1 MKKRILVLG
10 ILLVALL
17 FAFAPSAHAGVG
29 NTHSGGSSLIDSGGG
44 GSSWSGGGSSWSD
57 NDSSWSGRSSWS
69 SDSSSYS
76 SSDSVSSSGFL
87 TGLTIMIVLLAFVFN
102 AIKQN
107 GGLSND
113 SEDSSSGSGPKRTTE
128 ERAGRPI
135 ENNYEAIRRIRK
147 LDPMFDEDRFLSQVK
162 LVYLQLQSA
171 WTEKDWNSVRN
182 LESTSL
188 YEQHLT
194 QLQEHIRA
202 KTTNVL
208 ERVCVE
214 DSKIKDFIENP
225 EGNDRIEVIL
235 SSTMRDYIRNDESG
249 RVIEGDPTKDLFTVY
264 RMVFLREH
272 GAQTEIIKNSEVV
285 SDHCPNCGAP
295 LTIDSIDKCE
305 YCQASLKHNPKDWVL
320 DVYEVVDEI
329 EFYR

>member
-1 MKKRILVLG
+1 MKKRSVIVG
-10 ILLVALL
+10 ILLVVLL
-17 FAFAPSAHAGVG
+17 FVFAPSAHAGVG
-29 NTHSGGSSLIDSGGG
+29 NTDSGGSSLIDSGGG
-44 GSSWSGGGSSWSD
+44 SSWSDSGSSWSGGGSSWS
-57 NDSSWSGRSSWS
+57 GG
-69 SDSSSYS
+69 SSSYS
-76 SSDSVSSSGFL
+76 SGSGTDSGGVVAVFAIVGLIGF
-87 TGLTIMIVLLAFVFN
+87 IYNIAKE
-102 AIKQN
+102 A
-107 GGLSND
+107 ND
-113 SEDSSSGSGPKRTTE
+113 SDESFSSNSGPKRTTE

-208 ERVCVE
+208 ERVRVE

-225 EGNDRIEVIL
+225 DGNDRIEVIL
-235 SSTMRDYIRNDESG
+235 SSTMRDYIRNDETG

>member
-1 MKKRILVLG
+1 MKKRSVIVG
-10 ILLVALL
+10 ILLVVLL
-17 FAFAPSAHAGVG
+17 FVFAPSAHAGVG
-29 NTHSGGSSLIDSGGG
+29 NTDSGGSSLIDSGGG
-44 GSSWSGGGSSWSD
+44 SSWSDSGSSWSDGGSSWSGG
-57 NDSSWSGRSSWS
+57 
-69 SDSSSYS
+69 SSSYGS
-76 SSDSVSSSGFL
+76 GSGTDSGGVVAVFAIVGLIGF
-87 TGLTIMIVLLAFVFN
+87 IYNIAKE
-102 AIKQN
+102 A
-107 GGLSND
+107 ND
-113 SEDSSSGSGPKRTTE
+113 SDESFSSNSGPKRTTE

-208 ERVCVE
+208 ERVRVE

-235 SSTMRDYIRNDESG
+235 SSTMRDYIRNDETG

>member
-1 MKKRILVLG
+1 MKKRSVIVG
-10 ILLVALL
+10 ILLVVLL
-17 FAFAPSAHAGVG
+17 FVFAPSAHAGVG
-29 NTHSGGSSLIDSGGG
+29 NTDSGGSSLIDSGGG
-44 GSSWSGGGSSWSD
+44 SSWSDSGSSWSDGGSSWSGG
-57 NDSSWSGRSSWS
+57 
-69 SDSSSYS
+69 SSSYS
-76 SSDSVSSSGFL
+76 SGSGTDSGGVVAVFAIVGLIGF
-87 TGLTIMIVLLAFVFN
+87 IYNIAKE
-102 AIKQN
+102 A
-107 GGLSND
+107 ND
-113 SEDSSSGSGPKRTTE
+113 SDESFSSNSGPKRTTE

-208 ERVCVE
+208 ERVRVE

-235 SSTMRDYIRNDESG
+235 SSTMRDYIRSDETG

>member
-1 MKKRILVLG
+1 MKKRSVIVG
-10 ILLVALL
+10 ILLVVLL
-17 FAFAPSAHAGVG
+17 FVFAPSAHAGVG
-29 NTHSGGSSLIDSGGG
+29 NTHSGGSSTIHSGGGG
-44 GSSWSGGGSSWSD
+44 GSSWSGGGSSWSGGS
-57 NDSSWSGRSSWS
+57 SSWSGG
-69 SDSSSYS
+69 SSSYS
-76 SSDSVSSSGFL
+76 SSSGTDSDGVVAIFAIVGLIGFVYNIAKEANESDESFSS
-87 TGLTIMIVLLAFVFN
+87 N
-102 AIKQN
+102 
-107 GGLSND
+107 
-113 SEDSSSGSGPKRTTE
+113 SGPKRTTE

-235 SSTMRDYIRNDESG
+235 SSTMRDYIRNDETG

>member
-1 MKKRILVLG
+1 MKKRSVIVG
-10 ILLVALL
+10 ILLVVLL
-17 FAFAPSAHAGVG
+17 FVFAPSAHAGVG
-29 NTHSGGSSLIDSGGG
+29 NTDSGGSSLIDSGGG
-44 GSSWSGGGSSWSD
+44 SSWSDSGSSWSDGGSSWSGG
-57 NDSSWSGRSSWS
+57 
-69 SDSSSYS
+69 SSSYS
-76 SSDSVSSSGFL
+76 SGSGTDSGGVVAVFAIVGLIGF
-87 TGLTIMIVLLAFVFN
+87 IYNIAKE
-102 AIKQN
+102 A
-107 GGLSND
+107 ND
-113 SEDSSSGSGPKRTTE
+113 SDESFSSNSGPKRTTE

-182 LESTSL
+182 LECTSL

-208 ERVCVE
+208 ERVRVE

-235 SSTMRDYIRNDESG
+235 SSTMRDYIRNDETG

>member
-1 MKKRILVLG
+1 MKKRSVIVGIFLV
-10 ILLVALL
+10 VLL
-17 FAFAPSAHAGVG
+17 FVFAPSAHAGVG
-29 NTHSGGSSLIDSGGG
+29 NTDSGGSSLIDSGGG
-44 GSSWSGGGSSWSD
+44 SSWSDSGSSWSDGGSSWSGG
-57 NDSSWSGRSSWS
+57 
-69 SDSSSYS
+69 SSSYS
-76 SSDSVSSSGFL
+76 SGSGTDSDGVVAIFAIVGLIGFVYNIAKEANESDESFSS
-87 TGLTIMIVLLAFVFN
+87 N
-102 AIKQN
+102 
-107 GGLSND
+107 
-113 SEDSSSGSGPKRTTE
+113 SGPKRTTE

-208 ERVCVE
+208 ERVRVE

-235 SSTMRDYIRNDESG
+235 SSTMRDYIRSDETG

>member
-10 ILLVALL
+10 ILLSALL
-17 FAFAPSAHAGVG
+17 FVCVPSAYAGVG
-29 NTHSGGSSLIDSGGG
+29 NTDSGGSSLIDSGGR

-76 SSDSVSSSGFL
+76 SSDSDPASGAL
-87 TGLTIMIVLLAFVFN
+87 AGLGILATLFALIYSAV
-102 AIKQN
+102 KQN

-113 SEDSSSGSGPKRTTE
+113 SENSSSDNAPKRTTE

-147 LDPMFDEDRFLSQVK
+147 LDPMFDEDFFLSQVK
-162 LVYLQLQSA
+162 VVYLQLQSA
-171 WTEKDWNSVRN
+171 WTDKDWNSVRE

-188 YEQHLT
+188 FEQHQA
-194 QLQEHIRA
+194 QLQEYIRSN
-202 KTTNVL
+202 TTDVL
-208 ERVCVE
+208 ERVRVE
-214 DSKIKDFIENP
+214 NSKIKDFIENP

-235 SSTMRDYIRNDESG
+235 SSTMRDYIRSDETG
-249 RVIEGDPTKDLFTVY
+249 RIIEGDPTKDLFTVY

-272 GAQTEIIKNSEVV
+272 GAQTEAIKNAEIV

-295 LTIDSIDKCE
+295 LTIHSVDKCE
-305 YCQASLKHNPKDWVL
+305 YCQASLKHNPKNWVL

>member
-1 MKKRILVLG
+1 MKKRSVIVG
-10 ILLVALL
+10 ILLVVLL
-17 FAFAPSAHAGVG
+17 FVFAPSAHAGVG
-29 NTHSGGSSLIDSGGG
+29 NTDSGGSSLIDSGGG
-44 GSSWSGGGSSWSD
+44 SSWSDSGSSWSDGGSSWSGG
-57 NDSSWSGRSSWS
+57 
-69 SDSSSYS
+69 SSSYGS
-76 SSDSVSSSGFL
+76 GSGTDSGGVVAVFAIVGLIGF
-87 TGLTIMIVLLAFVFN
+87 IYNIAKE
-102 AIKQN
+102 A
-107 GGLSND
+107 ND
-113 SEDSSSGSGPKRTTE
+113 SDESFSSNSGPKRTTE

-208 ERVCVE
+208 ERVRVE

-235 SSTMRDYIRNDESG
+235 SSTMRDYIRNDETG

-329 EFYR
+329 EFYS

>member
-1 MKKRILVLG
+1 MIGFVYNIAKE
-10 ILLVALL
+10 ANESDES
-17 FAFAPSAHAGVG
+17 F
-29 NTHSGGSSLIDSGGG
+29 SS
-44 GSSWSGGGSSWSD
+44 
-57 NDSSWSGRSSWS
+57 N
-69 SDSSSYS
+69 
-76 SSDSVSSSGFL
+76 
-87 TGLTIMIVLLAFVFN
+87 
-102 AIKQN
+102 
-107 GGLSND
+107 
-113 SEDSSSGSGPKRTTE
+113 SGPKRTTE

-235 SSTMRDYIRNDESG
+235 SSTMRDYIRNDETG

-264 RMVFLREH
+264 RMVLLREH

>member
-1 MKKRILVLG
+1 
-10 ILLVALL
+10 
-17 FAFAPSAHAGVG
+17 
-29 NTHSGGSSLIDSGGG
+29 
-44 GSSWSGGGSSWSD
+44 
-57 NDSSWSGRSSWS
+57 
-69 SDSSSYS
+69 
-76 SSDSVSSSGFL
+76 
-87 TGLTIMIVLLAFVFN
+87 
-102 AIKQN
+102 
-107 GGLSND
+107 
-113 SEDSSSGSGPKRTTE
+113 
-128 ERAGRPI
+128 
-135 ENNYEAIRRIRK
+135 
-147 LDPMFDEDRFLSQVK
+147 MFDEDRFLSQVQAG
-162 LVYLQLQSA
+162 LSSIAVCLDR
-171 WTEKDWNSVRN
+171 KDWNSVRN

-208 ERVCVE
+208 ERVRVE

-225 EGNDRIEVIL
+225 DGNDRIEVIL
-235 SSTMRDYIRNDESG
+235 SSTMRDYIRNDETG

>member
-1 MKKRILVLG
+1 MKKRSVIVG
-10 ILLVALL
+10 ILLVVLL
-17 FAFAPSAHAGVG
+17 FVFAPSAHAGVG
-29 NTHSGGSSLIDSGGG
+29 NTDSGGSSLIDSGGG
-44 GSSWSGGGSSWSD
+44 SSWSDSGSSWSDGGSSWSGG
-57 NDSSWSGRSSWS
+57 
-69 SDSSSYS
+69 SSSYS
-76 SSDSVSSSGFL
+76 SGSGTDSGGVVAVFAIVGLIGF
-87 TGLTIMIVLLAFVFN
+87 IYNIAKE
-102 AIKQN
+102 A
-107 GGLSND
+107 ND
-113 SEDSSSGSGPKRTTE
+113 SDESFSSNSGPNRTTE

-208 ERVCVE
+208 ERVRVE

-225 EGNDRIEVIL
+225 DGNDRIEVIL
-235 SSTMRDYIRNDESG
+235 SSTMRDYIRNDETG

>member
-1 MKKRILVLG
+1 MKKRSVIVG
-10 ILLVALL
+10 ILLVVLL
-17 FAFAPSAHAGVG
+17 FVFAPSAHAGVG
-29 NTHSGGSSLIDSGGG
+29 NTDSGGSSLIDSGGG
-44 GSSWSGGGSSWSD
+44 SSWSDSGSSWSGG
-57 NDSSWSGRSSWS
+57 
-69 SDSSSYS
+69 SSSYS
-76 SSDSVSSSGFL
+76 SGSGTDSDGVVAIFAIVGLIGFVYNIAKEANESDESFSS
-87 TGLTIMIVLLAFVFN
+87 N
-102 AIKQN
+102 
-107 GGLSND
+107 
-113 SEDSSSGSGPKRTTE
+113 SGPKRTTE

-235 SSTMRDYIRNDESG
+235 SSTMRDYIRNDETG

>member
-1 MKKRILVLG
+1 MKKRSVIVG
-10 ILLVALL
+10 ILLVVLL
-17 FAFAPSAHAGVG
+17 FVFAPSAHAGVG
-29 NTHSGGSSLIDSGGG
+29 NTDSGGSSLIDSGGG
-44 GSSWSGGGSSWSD
+44 SSWSDSGSSWSDGGSSWSGG
-57 NDSSWSGRSSWS
+57 
-69 SDSSSYS
+69 SSSYS
-76 SSDSVSSSGFL
+76 SGSGTDSGGVVAVFAIVGLIGF
-87 TGLTIMIVLLAFVFN
+87 IYNIAKE
-102 AIKQN
+102 A
-107 GGLSND
+107 ND
-113 SEDSSSGSGPKRTTE
+113 SDESFSSNSGPKRTTE

-208 ERVCVE
+208 ERVRVE

>member
-17 FAFAPSAHAGVG
+17 FLCVPSAHAGVG
-29 NTHSGGSSLIDSGGG
+29 NTHSGGSSWSGG
-44 GSSWSGGGSSWSD
+44 GSSWSGGGSSWS
-57 NDSSWSGRSSWS
+57 GG
-69 SDSSSYS
+69 SSSYS
-76 SSDSVSSSGFL
+76 SSSGSDSGAGVAVVAIVGLVGFVYN
-87 TGLTIMIVLLAFVFN
+87 IAKE
-102 AIKQN
+102 AD
-107 GGLSND
+107 D
-113 SEDSSSGSGPKRTTE
+113 SEESFSSNSAPKRTTE

-147 LDPMFDEDRFLSQVK
+147 LDPMFDEDRFLSQAK

-208 ERVCVE
+208 ERVRVE
-214 DSKIKDFIENP
+214 NSKIKDFIENP

-235 SSTMRDYIRNDESG
+235 SSTMRDYIRNDETG
-249 RVIEGDPTKDLFTVY
+249 RIIAWSFSVNTGLRQRLLRIQKSSVITV
-264 RMVFLREH
+264 RTVARH
-272 GAQTEIIKNSEVV
+272 
-285 SDHCPNCGAP
+285 
-295 LTIDSIDKCE
+295 
-305 YCQASLKHNPKDWVL
+305 
-320 DVYEVVDEI
+320 
-329 EFYR
+329 

>member
-1 MKKRILVLG
+1 MKKRSVIVG
-10 ILLVALL
+10 ILLVVLL
-17 FAFAPSAHAGVG
+17 FVFAPSAHAGVG
-29 NTHSGGSSLIDSGGG
+29 NTDSGGSSLIDSGGG
-44 GSSWSGGGSSWSD
+44 SSWSDSGSSWSDGGSSWSGG
-57 NDSSWSGRSSWS
+57 
-69 SDSSSYS
+69 SSSYS
-76 SSDSVSSSGFL
+76 SGSGTDSGGVVAVFAIVGLIGF
-87 TGLTIMIVLLAFVFN
+87 IYNIAKE
-102 AIKQN
+102 A
-107 GGLSND
+107 ND
-113 SEDSSSGSGPKRTTE
+113 SDESFSSNSGPKRTTE

-208 ERVCVE
+208 ERVRVE

-235 SSTMRDYIRNDESG
+235 SSTMRDYIRNDETG

-285 SDHCPNCGAP
+285 SDHCPDCGAP

-320 DVYEVVDEI
+320 DAYEVVDEI

>member
-1 MKKRILVLG
+1 MKKRSVIVG
-10 ILLVALL
+10 ILLVVLL
-17 FAFAPSAHAGVG
+17 FVFAPSAHAGVG
-29 NTHSGGSSLIDSGGG
+29 NTDSGGSSLIDSGGG
-44 GSSWSGGGSSWSD
+44 SSWSDSGSSWSDGGSSWSGG
-57 NDSSWSGRSSWS
+57 
-69 SDSSSYS
+69 SSSYS
-76 SSDSVSSSGFL
+76 SGSGTDSGGVVAVFAIV
-87 TGLTIMIVLLAFVFN
+87 GLIVFIYNIAKE
-102 AIKQN
+102 A
-107 GGLSND
+107 ND
-113 SEDSSSGSGPKRTTE
+113 SDESFSSNSGPKRTTE

-208 ERVCVE
+208 ERVRVE

-225 EGNDRIEVIL
+225 DGNDRIEVIL
-235 SSTMRDYIRNDESG
+235 SSTMRDYIRNDETG

>member
-1 MKKRILVLG
+1 MKKRNVIVG
-10 ILLVALL
+10 ILLVVLL
-17 FAFAPSAHAGVG
+17 FVFAPSAHAGVG
-29 NTHSGGSSLIDSGGG
+29 NTDSGGSSLIDSGGG
-44 GSSWSGGGSSWSD
+44 SSWSDGGSSWSDGGSSWSGG
-57 NDSSWSGRSSWS
+57 
-69 SDSSSYS
+69 SSSYS
-76 SSDSVSSSGFL
+76 SGSGTDSGGAVAVVAIIGLIGFVYN
-87 TGLTIMIVLLAFVFN
+87 IAKE
-102 AIKQN
+102 AD
-107 GGLSND
+107 D
-113 SEDSSSGSGPKRTTE
+113 SEESFSSNSGPKRTTE

-208 ERVCVE
+208 ERVRVE

-235 SSTMRDYIRNDESG
+235 SSTMRDYIRNDETG

-264 RMVFLREH
+264 RMVFLR
-272 GAQTEIIKNSEVV
+272 
-285 SDHCPNCGAP
+285 
-295 LTIDSIDKCE
+295 
-305 YCQASLKHNPKDWVL
+305 
-320 DVYEVVDEI
+320 
-329 EFYR
+329 

>member
-1 MKKRILVLG
+1 MKKRSVIVG
-10 ILLVALL
+10 ILLVVLL
-17 FAFAPSAHAGVG
+17 FVFAPSAHAGVG
-29 NTHSGGSSLIDSGGG
+29 NTDSGGSSLIDSGGG
-44 GSSWSGGGSSWSD
+44 SSWSDSGSSWSGG
-57 NDSSWSGRSSWS
+57 
-69 SDSSSYS
+69 SSSYS
-76 SSDSVSSSGFL
+76 SGSGTDSGGVVAIFAIVGLIGF
-87 TGLTIMIVLLAFVFN
+87 IYNIAKE
-102 AIKQN
+102 A
-107 GGLSND
+107 ND
-113 SEDSSSGSGPKRTTE
+113 SDESFSSNSGPKRTTE

-135 ENNYEAIRRIRK
+135 ENNYEAVRRIRK

-208 ERVCVE
+208 ERVRVE

-235 SSTMRDYIRNDESG
+235 SSTMRDYIRNDETG

>member
-1 MKKRILVLG
+1 MKKRSVIVG
-10 ILLVALL
+10 ILLVVLL
-17 FAFAPSAHAGVG
+17 FVFAPSAHAGVG
-29 NTHSGGSSLIDSGGG
+29 NTDSGGSSLIDSGGG
-44 GSSWSGGGSSWSD
+44 SSWSDSGSSWSDGGSSWSGG
-57 NDSSWSGRSSWS
+57 
-69 SDSSSYS
+69 SSSYS
-76 SSDSVSSSGFL
+76 SGSGTDSGGVVAVFAIVGLIGF
-87 TGLTIMIVLLAFVFN
+87 IYNIAKE
-102 AIKQN
+102 A
-107 GGLSND
+107 ND
-113 SEDSSSGSGPKRTTE
+113 SDESFSSNSGPKRTTE

-208 ERVCVE
+208 ERVRVE

-225 EGNDRIEVIL
+225 DGNDRIEVIL
-235 SSTMRDYIRNDESG
+235 SSTMRDYIRNDETG

-329 EFYR
+329 ELYR

>member
-1 MKKRILVLG
+1 MKKRSVIVG
-10 ILLVALL
+10 ILLVVLL
-17 FAFAPSAHAGVG
+17 FVFAPSAHAGVG
-29 NTHSGGSSLIDSGGG
+29 NTDSGGSSLIDSGGG
-44 GSSWSGGGSSWSD
+44 SSWSDSGSSWSDGGSSWSGG
-57 NDSSWSGRSSWS
+57 
-69 SDSSSYS
+69 SSSYGS
-76 SSDSVSSSGFL
+76 GSGTDSGGVVAVFAIVGLIGF
-87 TGLTIMIVLLAFVFN
+87 IYNIAKE
-102 AIKQN
+102 A
-107 GGLSND
+107 ND
-113 SEDSSSGSGPKRTTE
+113 SDESFSSNSGPKRTTE

-208 ERVCVE
+208 ERVRVE

-235 SSTMRDYIRNDESG
+235 SSTMRDYIRNDETG
-249 RVIEGDPTKDLFTVY
+249 RVIEEDPTKDLFTVY

>member
-1 MKKRILVLG
+1 MKKRIVIVG
-10 ILLVALL
+10 ILLVVLL
-17 FAFAPSAHAGVG
+17 FVFVPSAHAGVG
-29 NTHSGGSSLIDSGGG
+29 NTDSGGSSLIDSGGG
-44 GSSWSGGGSSWSD
+44 SSWSDSGSSWSDGGSSWSGG
-57 NDSSWSGRSSWS
+57 
-69 SDSSSYS
+69 SSSYS
-76 SSDSVSSSGFL
+76 SGSGTDSGGVVAIFAIVGLIGF
-87 TGLTIMIVLLAFVFN
+87 IYNIAKE
-102 AIKQN
+102 A
-107 GGLSND
+107 ND
-113 SEDSSSGSGPKRTTE
+113 SDESFSSNSGPKRTTE

-208 ERVCVE
+208 ERVRVE

-235 SSTMRDYIRNDESG
+235 SSTMRDYIRSDETG

>member
-1 MKKRILVLG
+1 MKKRSVIVG
-10 ILLVALL
+10 ILLVVLL
-17 FAFAPSAHAGVG
+17 FVFAPSAHAGVG
-29 NTHSGGSSLIDSGGG
+29 NTDSGGSSLIDSGGG
-44 GSSWSGGGSSWSD
+44 SSWSDSGSSWSGG
-57 NDSSWSGRSSWS
+57 
-69 SDSSSYS
+69 SSSYS
-76 SSDSVSSSGFL
+76 SGSGTDSGGVVAIFAIVGLIGF
-87 TGLTIMIVLLAFVFN
+87 IYNIAKE
-102 AIKQN
+102 A
-107 GGLSND
+107 ND
-113 SEDSSSGSGPKRTTE
+113 SDESFSSNSGPKRTTE

-208 ERVCVE
+208 ERVRVE

-235 SSTMRDYIRNDESG
+235 SSTMRDYIRSDETG

>member
-1 MKKRILVLG
+1 MKKRSVIVG
-10 ILLVALL
+10 ILLVVLL
-17 FAFAPSAHAGVG
+17 FVFAPSAHAGVG
-29 NTHSGGSSLIDSGGG
+29 NTDSGGSSLIDSGGG
-44 GSSWSGGGSSWSD
+44 SSWSDSGSSWSDGGSSWSGG
-57 NDSSWSGRSSWS
+57 
-69 SDSSSYS
+69 SSSYS
-76 SSDSVSSSGFL
+76 SGSGTDSGGVVAVFAIVGLIGF
-87 TGLTIMIVLLAFVFN
+87 IYNIAKE
-102 AIKQN
+102 A
-107 GGLSND
+107 ND
-113 SEDSSSGSGPKRTTE
+113 SDESFSSNSGPKRTTE

-208 ERVCVE
+208 ERVRVE

-235 SSTMRDYIRNDESG
+235 SSTMRDYIRNDETG

-320 DVYEVVDEI
+320 DVYEVMDEI

>member
-1 MKKRILVLG
+1 MKKRSVIVG
-10 ILLVALL
+10 ILLVVLL
-17 FAFAPSAHAGVG
+17 FVFAPSAHAGVG
-29 NTHSGGSSLIDSGGG
+29 NTDSGGSSLIDSGGG
-44 GSSWSGGGSSWSD
+44 SSWSDSGSSWSDGGSSWSGGSSWY
-57 NDSSWSGRSSWS
+57 GG
-69 SDSSSYS
+69 SSSYS
-76 SSDSVSSSGFL
+76 SSSGTDSGGVVAVFAIVGLIGF
-87 TGLTIMIVLLAFVFN
+87 IYNIAKE
-102 AIKQN
+102 A
-107 GGLSND
+107 ND
-113 SEDSSSGSGPKRTTE
+113 SDESFSSNSGPKRTTE

-208 ERVCVE
+208 ERVRVE

-225 EGNDRIEVIL
+225 DGNDRIEVIL
-235 SSTMRDYIRNDESG
+235 SSTMRDYIRNDETG

>member
-1 MKKRILVLG
+1 MKKRSVIVG
-10 ILLVALL
+10 ILLVVLL
-17 FAFAPSAHAGVG
+17 FVFAPSAHAGVG
-29 NTHSGGSSLIDSGGG
+29 NTDSGGSSLIDSGGG
-44 GSSWSGGGSSWSD
+44 SSWSDSGSSWSGG
-57 NDSSWSGRSSWS
+57 
-69 SDSSSYS
+69 SSSYS
-76 SSDSVSSSGFL
+76 SGSGTDSGGVVAIFAIVGLIGF
-87 TGLTIMIVLLAFVFN
+87 IYNIAKE
-102 AIKQN
+102 A
-107 GGLSND
+107 ND
-113 SEDSSSGSGPKRTTE
+113 SDESFSSNSGPKRTTE

-208 ERVCVE
+208 ERVRVE

-235 SSTMRDYIRNDESG
+235 SSTMRDYIRSDETG

-272 GAQTEIIKNSEVV
+272 GAQTEIIKNAEVV

>member
-1 MKKRILVLG
+1 MKKRSVIVG
-10 ILLVALL
+10 ILLVVLL
-17 FAFAPSAHAGVG
+17 FVFAPSAHAGVG
-29 NTHSGGSSLIDSGGG
+29 NTDSGGSSLIDSGGG
-44 GSSWSGGGSSWSD
+44 SSWSDSGSSWSDGGSSWSGG
-57 NDSSWSGRSSWS
+57 
-69 SDSSSYS
+69 SSSYGS
-76 SSDSVSSSGFL
+76 GSGTDSGGVVAVFAIVGLIGF
-87 TGLTIMIVLLAFVFN
+87 IYNIAKE
-102 AIKQN
+102 A
-107 GGLSND
+107 ND
-113 SEDSSSGSGPKRTTE
+113 SDESFSSNSGPKRTTE

-194 QLQEHIRA
+194 QLQEHTRA

-208 ERVCVE
+208 ERVRVE

-235 SSTMRDYIRNDESG
+235 SSTMRDYIRNDETG

>member
-1 MKKRILVLG
+1 MIGFVYNIAKE
-10 ILLVALL
+10 A
-17 FAFAPSAHAGVG
+17 
-29 NTHSGGSSLIDSGGG
+29 NE
-44 GSSWSGGGSSWSD
+44 SD
-57 NDSSWSGRSSWS
+57 ES
-69 SDSSSYS
+69 SDS
-76 SSDSVSSSGFL
+76 
-87 TGLTIMIVLLAFVFN
+87 N
-102 AIKQN
+102 
-107 GGLSND
+107 
-113 SEDSSSGSGPKRTTE
+113 SGPKRTTE

-147 LDPMFDEDRFLSQVK
+147 LDPMFDEDRFLSQAK

-208 ERVCVE
+208 ERVRVE
-214 DSKIKDFIENP
+214 NSKIKDFIENP

-235 SSTMRDYIRNDESG
+235 SSTMRDYIRNDETG
-249 RVIEGDPTKDLFTVY
+249 RIIEGDPTKDLFTVY

-295 LTIDSIDKCE
+295 LTIDAIDKCE

>member
-1 MKKRILVLG
+1 MKKRSVIVG
-10 ILLVALL
+10 ILLVVLL
-17 FAFAPSAHAGVG
+17 FVFAPPAHAGVG
-29 NTHSGGSSLIDSGGG
+29 NTDSGGSSLIDSGGG
-44 GSSWSGGGSSWSD
+44 SSWSDSGSSWSDGGSSWSGG
-57 NDSSWSGRSSWS
+57 
-69 SDSSSYS
+69 SSSYS
-76 SSDSVSSSGFL
+76 SGSGTDSGGVVAVFAIVGLIGF
-87 TGLTIMIVLLAFVFN
+87 IYNIAKE
-102 AIKQN
+102 A
-107 GGLSND
+107 ND
-113 SEDSSSGSGPKRTTE
+113 SDESFSSNSGPKRTTE

-182 LESTSL
+182 IESTSL

-235 SSTMRDYIRNDESG
+235 SSTMRDYIRSDETG

>member
-1 MKKRILVLG
+1 MKKRNIIVG
-10 ILLVALL
+10 ILLVVLL
-17 FAFAPSAHAGVG
+17 FVFAPSAHAGVG
-29 NTHSGGSSLIDSGGG
+29 NTDSGGSSLIDSGGG
-44 GSSWSGGGSSWSD
+44 SSWSDGGSSWSDGGSSWSGG
-57 NDSSWSGRSSWS
+57 
-69 SDSSSYS
+69 SSSYS
-76 SSDSVSSSGFL
+76 S
-87 TGLTIMIVLLAFVFN
+87 
-102 AIKQN
+102 
-107 GGLSND
+107 
-113 SEDSSSGSGPKRTTE
+113 GSGTE
-128 ERAGRPI
+128 SGRPI

-208 ERVCVE
+208 ERVRVE

-235 SSTMRDYIRNDESG
+235 SSSVNMELRQRSLRIQKLL
-249 RVIEGDPTKDLFTVY
+249 VITV
-264 RMVFLREH
+264 RTVAH
-272 GAQTEIIKNSEVV
+272 
-285 SDHCPNCGAP
+285 H
-295 LTIDSIDKCE
+295 
-305 YCQASLKHNPKDWVL
+305 
-320 DVYEVVDEI
+320 
-329 EFYR
+329 